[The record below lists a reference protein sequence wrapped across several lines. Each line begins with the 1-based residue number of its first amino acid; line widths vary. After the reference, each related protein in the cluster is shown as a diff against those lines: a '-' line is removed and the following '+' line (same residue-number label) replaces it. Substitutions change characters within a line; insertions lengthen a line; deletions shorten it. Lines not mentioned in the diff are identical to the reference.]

1 MRQGLCSRFCY
12 PFQTTKVD
20 RRHAY
25 HDTSE
30 VDSLALTPAAL
41 GSTGHPRSW
50 AVDIVRH
57 GQCSD
62 IASDSCRRWTVE
74 RVLIRIRME
83 GWVKKEGQGV
93 KFWRTEVQHSPHDQ
107 CQLSRP
113 RDRRSSRG
121 WLRKSTMLADDK
133 VR

>member
-50 AVDIVRH
+50 VVDIVRH

-62 IASDSCRRWTVE
+62 IASDSCRLRTE
-74 RVLIRIRME
+74 KRVLIRIRVE
-83 GWVKKEGQGV
+83 RLGGGG
-93 KFWRTEVQHSPHDQ
+93 R
-107 CQLSRP
+107 SR
-113 RDRRSSRG
+113 RALLESRG
-121 WLRKSTMLADDK
+121 LAWPARP
-133 VR
+133 VPT